1 MTYHV
6 EKILNLWHLVEL
18 NYYASSQLFQP
29 PSTIQIHSTS
39 EWETSNASIS
49 LYSASIHQT
58 PTCNSC
64 NPINFTILFFNPN
77 MGFITKT
84 LTNLHIITIILLLHS
99 SRVFPQSNTSRLVQD
114 QVLRD
119 GETLVSPQQIFELG
133 FFSPGNSSSRYVGI
147 WYYGMQNR
155 TVVWVANRDNP
166 IPDNSG
172 VFGIRN
178 GSLIVSDRN
187 RQVYSSSDSSAARND
202 LNLSNLTVMLVDSGN
217 LILSTVENAGREEDA
232 IWRSCDHPTDTFLPN
247 LRVYLN
253 ITEGISQQFV
263 SWRTAN
269 DPAKGNYSM
278 GIDPRGSPQ
287 VVVWDDRSNR
297 RLWRSGHWNNQIFIG
312 VPRMRSLL
320 LFGFRLV
327 NVDDGLVY
335 FTFENPNSGPLMR
348 FVIQWNGAVQQMI
361 YNQTISRWTPMVSL
375 PSNGCEE
382 YNKCGNFGICRPSN
396 SPSQLCSCM
405 RGFERFQDQR
415 NSGNWSGGC
424 VRRTGLECSANGS
437 TSDGFVERMGVKLP
451 DFADRIAG
459 DRVADSDL
467 VSGSN
472 GGVSK
477 TTVIAVS
484 VTGAVVIGVLALL
497 LWRYRNKVKACQI
510 PCGGK
515 KNGPLVSDVFNGQD
529 ISVEASEQL
538 EREMKECDGPPL
550 PVFSSHSLEV
560 ATDGYANKNKLGQGG
575 FGPVHKGILPGGQE
589 IAVKR
594 LAKSSGQGLE
604 EFKNEMILIAKLQH
618 RNLVRLL
625 GYCIEGEER
634 MLVYEYMP
642 NKSLDSFLFD
652 SVKKVELDWKTRFK
666 IIEGIARGLLYL
678 HRDSRL
684 RIIHRDLK
692 VSNILLDGEMN
703 PKISDFGM
711 ARIFGGNQNEANT
724 NRVVGTYGYMSPEYA
739 MEGLFSVKSDVY
751 SFGVLLLEIISG
763 HRNNSFRS
771 EDSTNLI
778 RHAWKLWKE
787 GKPEELIDP
796 LILDS
801 CNRTEA
807 LQCIHVAM
815 LCVQSSAVQRP
826 TMSSVVFMLEGENT
840 SLPQPNELDLTS
852 LSSAEMDL
860 IMEGREINV
869 SSNDVT
875 ITEVSGR

>member
-1 MTYHV
+1 
-6 EKILNLWHLVEL
+6 
-18 NYYASSQLFQP
+18 
-29 PSTIQIHSTS
+29 
-39 EWETSNASIS
+39 
-49 LYSASIHQT
+49 
-58 PTCNSC
+58 
-64 NPINFTILFFNPN
+64 

-99 SRVFPQSNTSRLVQD
+99 SRVFPQSTTSRLDQD

-119 GETLVSPQQIFELG
+119 GEILVSPQQIFELG
-133 FFSPGNSSSRYVGI
+133 FFSPRNSSSRYVGI

-178 GSLIVSDRN
+178 RSLIVSDGN
-187 RQVYSSSDSSAARND
+187 SQVYWSSDSSAARND
-202 LNLSNLTVMLVDSGN
+202 LNLSNLTMMLVDSGN

-278 GIDPRGSPQ
+278 GVDPRGSPQ

-348 FVIQWNGAVQQMI
+348 FLIQWNGAVQQMI
-361 YNQTISRWTPMVSL
+361 YNQTLSRWTPMVSL

-405 RGFERFQDQR
+405 RGFDPNPRFQDQR

-459 DRVADSDL
+459 DRGECESGCLQNCSCMGYAFVEGIGCLIWGDELVDVEEFEQGGETLFIRVADSDL

-497 LWRYRNKVKACQI
+497 LWKYRNKVKACQI

-515 KNGPLVSDVFNGQD
+515 KNGPLVSEVFNGQD

-550 PVFSSHSLEV
+550 PVFSSHALEV

-692 VSNILLDGEMN
+692 VSNILLDEEMN

-875 ITEVSGR
+875 ITEVSGRP

>member
-247 LRVYLN
+247 LRIWGDELVDVEEFEQGGETL
-253 ITEGISQQFV
+253 
-263 SWRTAN
+263 
-269 DPAKGNYSM
+269 
-278 GIDPRGSPQ
+278 
-287 VVVWDDRSNR
+287 
-297 RLWRSGHWNNQIFIG
+297 FI
-312 VPRMRSLL
+312 
-320 LFGFRLV
+320 
-327 NVDDGLVY
+327 
-335 FTFENPNSGPLMR
+335 
-348 FVIQWNGAVQQMI
+348 
-361 YNQTISRWTPMVSL
+361 
-375 PSNGCEE
+375 
-382 YNKCGNFGICRPSN
+382 
-396 SPSQLCSCM
+396 
-405 RGFERFQDQR
+405 
-415 NSGNWSGGC
+415 
-424 VRRTGLECSANGS
+424 
-437 TSDGFVERMGVKLP
+437 
-451 DFADRIAG
+451 
-459 DRVADSDL
+459 RVADSDL

-604 EFKNEMILIAKLQH
+604 EFQNEMILIAKLQH

>member
-1 MTYHV
+1 M
-6 EKILNLWHLVEL
+6 
-18 NYYASSQLFQP
+18 S
-29 PSTIQIHSTS
+29 
-39 EWETSNASIS
+39 
-49 LYSASIHQT
+49 
-58 PTCNSC
+58 
-64 NPINFTILFFNPN
+64 FTN
-77 MGFITKT
+77 KT
-84 LTNLHIITIILLLHS
+84 LVISFILLLLHS
-99 SRVFPQSNTSRLVQD
+99 VPVFPQTNTSRLDQD
-114 QVLRD
+114 QQITD
-119 GETLVSPQQIFELG
+119 GDTLVSPQQIFELG
-133 FFSPGNSSSRYVGI
+133 FFSPGNSNSRYVGI
-147 WYYGMQNR
+147 WYYNINQ
-155 TVVWVANRDNP
+155 TVTWVANRDNP
-166 IPDNSG
+166 IPNNSG
-172 VFGIRN
+172 VFSFVN
-178 GSLIVSDRN
+178 GSLIVSDGSGR
-187 RQVYSSSDSSAARND
+187 VYWSSNSSSSTN
-202 LNLSNLTVMLVDSGN
+202 SNLTVMLLDTGN
-217 LILSTVENAGREEDA
+217 LIITTVQNAGGDDQDA
-232 IWRSCDHPTDTFLPN
+232 IWRSCNHPTDTYLPN

-253 ITEGISQQFV
+253 ISNGMSNRFV
-263 SWRTAN
+263 SWRTPN
-269 DPAKGNYSM
+269 DPSTGNYSM
-278 GIDPRGSPQ
+278 GIDPQGAPQ
-287 VVVWDDRSNR
+287 VVVWEDQSNR

-320 LFGFRLV
+320 FLGFRLV
-327 NVDDGLVY
+327 PVDSEVMYFVFNYPTTSPLVRY
-335 FTFENPNSGPLMR
+335 L
-348 FVIQWNGAVQQMI
+348 IQWNGVVQQLM
-361 YNQTISRWTPMVSL
+361 YDDQTLQWNVSL
-375 PSNGCEE
+375 SQPSLGCEE
-382 YNKCGNFGICRPSN
+382 YNKCGKFGVCRASG
-396 SPSQLCSCM
+396 SSFLCSCM
-405 RGFERFQDQR
+405 DAFDPDPATRDQW

-424 VRRTGLECSANGS
+424 VRRTRLECESNGS
-437 TSDGFVERMGVKLP
+437 TSDGFRTRTGVKLP
-451 DFADRIAG
+451 DFADRRAG
-459 DRVADSDL
+459 SNVDCERGCLQNCSCNAYAFLSGVGCLIWSGDLVDVEEFEDGGETLFIRVANSDL

-472 GGVSK
+472 NGVSK
-477 TTVIAVS
+477 SVVIAIS
-484 VTGAVVIGVLALL
+484 VAGAVVLGVLALL
-497 LWRYRNKVKACQI
+497 LWRYRKKLKACGE
-510 PCGGK
+510 PE
-515 KNGPLVSDVFNGQD
+515 NGPLVSEVSNGQD
-529 ISVEASEQL
+529 ISMVVSEQL
-538 EREMKECDGPPL
+538 EHERKDFDGPPL
-550 PVFSSHSLEV
+550 PVFSSHALEV
-560 ATDGYANKNKLGQGG
+560 ATDGFANKNKLGQGG

-594 LAKSSGQGLE
+594 LSKSSGQGLV

-618 RNLVRLL
+618 RNLVRLM

-652 SVKKVELDWKTRFK
+652 PVKKAELDWKKRFM

-692 VSNILLDGEMN
+692 ASNILLDEEMN

-771 EDSTNLI
+771 DDSTNLI

-796 LILDS
+796 LIVDS

-875 ITEVSGR
+875 VTEVHGRP

>member
-1 MTYHV
+1 MD
-6 EKILNLWHLVEL
+6 EKQEI
-18 NYYASSQLFQP
+18 
-29 PSTIQIHSTS
+29 
-39 EWETSNASIS
+39 
-49 LYSASIHQT
+49 
-58 PTCNSC
+58 
-64 NPINFTILFFNPN
+64 
-77 MGFITKT
+77 
-84 LTNLHIITIILLLHS
+84 
-99 SRVFPQSNTSRLVQD
+99 
-114 QVLRD
+114 RD
-119 GETLVSPQQIFELG
+119 NETLVSPQQVFELG
-133 FFSPGNSSSRYVGI
+133 FFSPPGNSNSKYLGI
-147 WYYGMQNR
+147 WYYGHPIR

-166 IPDNSG
+166 IPSSSSAA
-172 VFGIRN
+172 VFGFRN
-178 GSLIVSDRN
+178 TSLIVSDGNN
-187 RQVYSSSDSSAARND
+187 RLYWSSNTNTNTAGG
-202 LNLSNLTVMLVDSGN
+202 NLTVMLLDDGN
-217 LILSTVENAGREEDA
+217 LILSSGLENVGDVSNA
-232 IWRSCDHPTDTFLPN
+232 IWRSCDHPTDTYLPN
-247 LRVYLN
+247 SRVYFN
-253 ITEGISQQFV
+253 ISQGEEGISGQFV
-263 SWRTAN
+263 SWTSPN
-269 DPAKGNYSM
+269 DPSLGNYSM
-278 GIDPRGSPQ
+278 GIDPQAAPQ
-287 VVVWDDRSNR
+287 VVLSQQQQQQSTSNRRRR
-297 RLWRSGHWNNQIFIG
+297 RLWRSGQWNNQIFIG
-312 VPRMRSLL
+312 IPQMRSLL
-320 LFGFRLV
+320 LLGFRLV
-327 NVDDGLVY
+327 PVNDQLFYFIFNYPPSSPLV
-335 FTFENPNSGPLMR
+335 R
-348 FVIQWNGAVQQMI
+348 FLVQWNGFVQQLT
-361 YNQTISRWTPMVSL
+361 YNNQTSQWNVSL
-375 PSNGCEE
+375 SQPSPGCEQ
-382 YNKCGNFGICRPSN
+382 YNKCGNFGVCTTTN
-396 SPSQLCSCM
+396 SPSLCTCM
-405 RGFERFQDQR
+405 HGFNPVTRDEW
-415 NSGNWSGGC
+415 NTGNWSAGC
-424 VRRTGLECSANGS
+424 RRTTQLECNSNG
-437 TSDGFVERMGVKLP
+437 TTTDGFIQQTRLKLP
-451 DFADRIAG
+451 DFATLIPASSGDCQARCLQNCSCIAHAYVSGVGCLIWGG
-459 DRVADSDL
+459 DMVDVERFEQGGETLFIRLADSDL

-472 GGVSK
+472 KGVSK
-477 TTVIAVS
+477 SVVIAIS
-484 VTGAVVIGVLALL
+484 VTAAVVLAVLALL
-497 LWRYRNKVKACQI
+497 LWRYHKKLKACHT
-510 PCGGK
+510 PCGTN
-515 KNGPLVSDVFNGQD
+515 KNEPLVSEVPNTQD

-538 EREMKECDGPPL
+538 ERERKECDGPPL
-550 PVFSSHSLEV
+550 PVFTSHALEV
-560 ATDGYANKNKLGQGG
+560 ATDSYANKNKLGQGG

-594 LAKSSGQGLE
+594 LSKSSGQGLE

-618 RNLVRLL
+618 RNLVRLV

-634 MLVYEYMP
+634 MLIYEYMP

-652 SVKKVELDWKTRFK
+652 PVKKAELDWKTRFK

-692 VSNILLDGEMN
+692 VSNILLDEEMN

-796 LILDS
+796 LIVES

-840 SLPQPNELDLTS
+840 SLPQPNDLDLTS
-852 LSSAEMDL
+852 LNSAEMDL